1 MGFNDYF
8 ICCSFV
14 FLLHN
19 FYSNKMQEKKTNLS
33 LIFSVVG
40 AVVGVIGVV
49 IAYRQYVENKEIR
62 EIQKRLSILQLEKA
76 EAEKKQSAG

>member
-1 MGFNDYF
+1 
-8 ICCSFV
+8 
-14 FLLHN
+14 
-19 FYSNKMQEKKTNLS
+19 MQEKKTNLS